1 MAKAMVLT
9 KENVIAT
16 MAGRKRMTRR
26 IINPQPKT
34 DKSILCTMIDTTS
47 REDGKYR
54 GWNYWAEYE
63 DICEVKGTRTKYF
76 KPRYQ
81 VGDEVYI
88 AEGYQIR
95 HWHSPSMNITGI
107 YTSDNQ
113 TFDINLTE
121 REWNLFR
128 NRIFPDSIS
137 PGRFMYKSLARTF
150 MTITGVGA
158 ERVQDISLKDIIA
171 EGITPKNRTEP
182 TMYIAW
188 YNLWDS
194 IHGEGAAADNK
205 WVFWYKWERSK

>member
-9 KENVIAT
+9 KENVLAT

-26 IINPQPKT
+26 IINPQP
-34 DKSILCTMIDTTS
+34 DNHCRINFENGILKQSSKISGCWHVD
-47 REDGKYR
+47 RK
-54 GWNYWAEYE
+54 W
-63 DICEVKGTRTKYF
+63 

-81 VGDEVYI
+81 VGDEVYV
-88 AEGYQIR
+88 AEGYQIIE
-95 HWHSPSMNITGI
+95 HAQTDMGKWISGT
-107 YTSDNQ
+107 YTADKKIFQ
-113 TFDINLTE
+113 KTLTTHE
-121 REWNLFR
+121 EILYRKR
-128 NRIFPDSIS
+128 QYPGRPTS
-137 PGRFMYKSLARTF
+137 GRFMYKSLARTF